1 METKTDNNKLIK
13 SSFVNAPLTPR
24 KMRTVVNYIRG
35 KGVNEVVEYLEFSR
49 LKSAKLL
56 SKIVKS
62 AVANAKDLKV
72 SDDSS
77 NLVIDRVDLGK
88 GRVVKKGRPGIKGA
102 VLPIHKVYSTVSVYL
117 KKIEN
122 EQKS

>member
-1 METKTDNNKLIK
+1 METKTETANLIK

-35 KGVNEVVEYLEFSR
+35 RKVDAAVEYLEFSN
-49 LKSAKLL
+49 LKSARIL
-56 SKIVKS
+56 SKVVKS
-62 AVANAKDLKV
+62 AIANAKNLKITDNN
-72 SDDSS
+72 SD
-77 NLVIDRVDLGK
+77 LVIERVDLGK
-88 GRVVKKGRPGIKGA
+88 GRAVRKGRPGIRGA
-102 VLPIHKVYSTVSVYL
+102 MIPIRKIYSTVSVYL